1 MMSLF
6 RLLHYHMRQ
15 RSGSISK
22 LRSHH
27 SHASSVAEYISKMK
41 TLADKMALASKKL
54 DDEELSSYVLV
65 GLDFEYNP
73 IVSSIIVHVEPIN
86 FW

>member
-1 MMSLF
+1 
-6 RLLHYHMRQ
+6 
-15 RSGSISK
+15 
-22 LRSHH
+22 
-27 SHASSVAEYISKMK
+27 MK

-73 IVSSIIVHVEPIN
+73 IVSSIIVRVELIN

>member
-1 MMSLF
+1 
-6 RLLHYHMRQ
+6 
-15 RSGSISK
+15 
-22 LRSHH
+22 
-27 SHASSVAEYISKMK
+27 MK

-73 IVSSIIVHVEPIN
+73 IVSSIIVRVEPIN